1 MRRYG
6 NLNTRGLEQTQ
17 KPVAPVSS
25 HEMKT
30 QGAGRGLA
38 LASGMHVTTVHSP
51 PPPRHGAFLR
61 DRHPEECPGL
71 LPSVP
76 EVLRGRREEPCSLSD
91 SRNPPGSVGGAW
103 NGMP

>member
-51 PPPRHGAFLR
+51 PPPAM
-61 DRHPEECPGL
+61 
-71 LPSVP
+71 
-76 EVLRGRREEPCSLSD
+76 EPFSETD
-91 SRNPPGSVGGAW
+91 TPRNALACCQVSPRF
-103 NGMP
+103 

>member
-51 PPPRHGAFLR
+51 PPP
-61 DRHPEECPGL
+61 PW
-71 LPSVP
+71 
-76 EVLRGRREEPCSLSD
+76 SLSP
-91 SRNPPGSVGGAW
+91 RQTPR
-103 NGMP
+103 GMPWPAAKCPRGSERQA